1 MSCGVG
7 HRHGSDLAWL
17 WLWCKPAAAA
27 LIHPLAWEPPC
38 VTGSALKKKPSS
50 VTEARPRSPTPR
62 MGLSQSPSP
71 TASPSPAPFSFIC
84 SISQFPT
91 HSCCS
96 SEPLKPW
103 RLGFARPA
111 LPRGLQFPVQNRMF
125 FLFNSFLRLSHLPP
139 GPPPPCLF
147 TRITHIHLLKRIRH

>member
-1 MSCGVG
+1 MRMGVRSLASLHGQGSGIAVSCSVG

-27 LIHPLAWEPPC
+27 LLHPLAWEPPC

-50 VTEARPRSPTPR
+50 VTEARPRSPTLR

-71 TASPSPAPFSFIC
+71 TASPSPAPFSFTC

-96 SEPLKPW
+96 SEPLKPLAAW
-103 RLGFARPA
+103 ICTSCTPTGPA
-111 LPRGLQFPVQNRMF
+111 VSCTEQDVFP
-125 FLFNSFLRLSHLPP
+125 L
-139 GPPPPCLF
+139 
-147 TRITHIHLLKRIRH
+147 